1 VGKRVIG
8 IDIGGTKILGGIVE
22 EDGTLLKVKR
32 VDTQA
37 QKGKETILANLF
49 RLIDDLIAEGSIDGI
64 GVGSAGRIDH
74 KRGVVVYAT
83 DNLPGWT
90 GLALKDVLEDRY
102 GVEVAVDNDVNAA
115 VLGEMW
121 LGAGRN
127 YRNILMMTIG
137 TGVGGAVVA
146 DGKLIRGSSWSAGEI
161 GHMILY
167 PEGKQCNCGQKGCLE
182 QYISGTA
189 LYRRYNELSKDLK
202 IGNARQVFEL
212 YRQKEEI
219 AVKVVNEF
227 IKVLAISIISIRN
240 VLDPEVFIIGGGVVE
255 SKDLWWDDLKASL
268 GSGINIVSAELSNKA
283 TMFGAA
289 RLVLGV

>member
-1 VGKRVIG
+1 MGKRVIG

-22 EDGTLLKVKR
+22 EDGTLLKVKQ
-32 VDTQA
+32 VGTQA
-37 QKGKETILANLF
+37 EKGKDAILANLF
-49 RLIDDLIAEGSIDGI
+49 RLIDDLIAEGRVDGI

-90 GLALKDVLEDRY
+90 GLPLKGIIEDKY
-102 GVEVAVDNDVNAA
+102 QVAVAVDNDVNAA

-127 YRNILMMTIG
+127 YRDILMMTIG

-146 DGKLIRGSSWSAGEI
+146 DGKLIRGSSCSAGEI

-167 PEGKQCNCGQKGCLE
+167 PEGKQCNCGRKGCLE

-189 LYRRYNELSKDLK
+189 LYKQYNELSKNLK
-202 IGNARQVFEL
+202 VNNAWQVFEL
-212 YRQKEEI
+212 YKQRDEI
-219 AVKVVNEF
+219 AAKVIGDFVR
-227 IKVLAISIISIRN
+227 LLSISIMSIKN
-240 VLDPEVFIIGGGVVE
+240 ILDPEVFIIGGGVVE
-255 SKDLWWDDLKASL
+255 SKDLWWDDLKTSL
-268 GSGINIVSAELSNKA
+268 GSDINIMSAELGDKA
-283 TMFGAA
+283 TMFGAVQ
-289 RLVLGV
+289 LVL

>member
-167 PEGKQCNCGQKGCLE
+167 PEGKQCNCGRKGCLE

-189 LYRRYNELSKDLK
+189 LYKQYNELSKNLK
-202 IGNARQVFEL
+202 VNNARQVFEL
-212 YRQKEEI
+212 YKQRDEI
-219 AVKVVNEF
+219 AAKVIGDFVRW
-227 IKVLAISIISIRN
+227 LSISIMSIKN
-240 VLDPEVFIIGGGVVE
+240 ILDPEVFIIGGGVIE
-255 SKDLWWDDLKASL
+255 SKELWWDDWKAL
-268 GSGINIVSAELSNKA
+268 IGSNVNVVSAELGNKA

-289 RLVLGV
+289 QLVL